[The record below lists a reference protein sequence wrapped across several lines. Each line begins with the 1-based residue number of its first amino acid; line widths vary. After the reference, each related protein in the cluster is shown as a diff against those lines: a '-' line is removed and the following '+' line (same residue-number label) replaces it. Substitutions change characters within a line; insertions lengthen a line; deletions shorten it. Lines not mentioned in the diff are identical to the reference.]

1 MGKWTQ
7 EKLEEFVLLWQST
20 ETIQEVVD
28 KFSMS
33 INITTAR
40 TRASM
45 LRKQGVPLDY
55 KYRRATSVIDYSK
68 LAKLAKKE

>member
-1 MGKWTQ
+1 MDKWTQ

-20 ETIQEVVD
+20 ETIQELID

-33 INITTAR
+33 INIATAR
-40 TRASM
+40 TRAST

-55 KYRRATSVIDYSK
+55 KYRRVTSVIDYNK